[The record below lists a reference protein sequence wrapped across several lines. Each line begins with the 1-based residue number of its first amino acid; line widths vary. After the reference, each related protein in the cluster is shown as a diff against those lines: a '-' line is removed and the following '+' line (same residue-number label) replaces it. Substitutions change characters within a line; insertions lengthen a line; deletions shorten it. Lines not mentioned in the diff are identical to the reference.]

1 LGVLFSA
8 KNIPFSMTPLVKNSQ
23 IAQTMFL
30 FFSIVPSI
38 NELFFA
44 QKQNSQQ
51 ALNFIL
57 NKIYILVGVF
67 NNGIVLVLN
76 LTTDY

>member
-1 LGVLFSA
+1 
-8 KNIPFSMTPLVKNSQ
+8 MTLLLKNSQ

-30 FFSIVPSI
+30 FFSIVSSK

-51 ALNFIL
+51 ALKFLQKKQNQSYYE
-57 NKIYILVGVF
+57 N
-67 NNGIVLVLN
+67 
-76 LTTDY
+76 TS